1 MRRVKGKKG
10 VVREQHDLIVNIDL
24 VPPLMSSSTKLA
36 FQEFWS
42 LTKEEVADLKEV
54 FMLFDKDEDGVLTY
68 DELEQV
74 MHALGQR
81 PNGVE
86 LLLMVKE
93 VSEDQTYNTI
103 EFNEFLQ
110 MMSKQMHKKIA
121 PKDLIEA
128 FRFEKFDSE
137 FLEIIV
143 VERIFDKNDTGVI
156 SIEELVRVLSKLG
169 LKMKRSEASEY
180 FNSSARIF
188 RGEIEEFLAVA
199 GPTRDGS
206 IDYKGLATSHVTRD
220 TSLLSP
226 DNDSN
231 L

>member
-1 MRRVKGKKG
+1 M
-10 VVREQHDLIVNIDL
+10 
-24 VPPLMSSSTKLA
+24 
-36 FQEFWS
+36 
-42 LTKEEVADLKEV
+42 
-54 FMLFDKDEDGVLTY
+54 
-68 DELEQV
+68 
-74 MHALGQR
+74 
-81 PNGVE
+81 
-86 LLLMVKE
+86 
-93 VSEDQTYNTI
+93 
-103 EFNEFLQ
+103 
-110 MMSKQMHKKIA
+110 
-121 PKDLIEA
+121 
-128 FRFEKFDSE
+128 
-137 FLEIIV
+137 
-143 VERIFDKNDTGVI
+143 I

-206 IDYKGLATSHVTRD
+206 IDYKGLTNTSHVTRD